1 MDTLSAYYD
10 ERVKEYKKYISNHIA
25 NIKKCYNIYG
35 KDLCNILNVDF
46 DELGKLVEIHD
57 LSKYSEEEFEGIRSY
72 YFPTPSEESDEELR
86 GFRKS
91 KYNAAWLHHL
101 RNNPHHPEYWMHSN
115 TDDENF
121 GKCDPMKP
129 IYIAEMLLD
138 WAALSIFFKSTAY
151 IYWHDSIHIKPMDQ
165 STRDLVDKCIELFKD
180 PISESA

>member
-25 NIKKCYNIYG
+25 NVKKCYNIYG
-35 KDLCNILNVDF
+35 KELCNRLNVDY
-46 DELGKLVEIHD
+46 DKLGKLIEIHD

-115 TDDENF
+115 TDDEDLSSLRVQHISIGMIQFILSQWINLQE
-121 GKCDPMKP
+121 
-129 IYIAEMLLD
+129 ILLINV
-138 WAALSIFFKSTAY
+138 LNYSRILFLNLHKQLLEGCIFS
-151 IYWHDSIHIKPMDQ
+151 PLNQ
-165 STRDLVDKCIELFKD
+165 CIC
-180 PISESA
+180 